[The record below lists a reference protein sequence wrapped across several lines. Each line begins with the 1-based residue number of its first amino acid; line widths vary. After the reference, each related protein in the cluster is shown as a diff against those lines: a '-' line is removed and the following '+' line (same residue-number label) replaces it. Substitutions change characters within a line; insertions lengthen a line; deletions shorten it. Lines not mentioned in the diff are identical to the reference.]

1 MPGQIVDACCLI
13 NVYAS
18 GNPLDILR
26 ALAGEVF
33 VPDLVRRESLFIRRE
48 DDQDQSVL
56 VSQAID
62 LSDALADGVLREC
75 KLESEQEA
83 DEFVRLASILDDGEA
98 ACMALAKCRSWMVA
112 TDDRKALRIAQSE
125 GVPTITTPEIIKRW
139 AETRSIETV
148 GITDVVRRIE
158 RYSRFVPQRNAAL
171 FNWWTQHR

>member
-1 MPGQIVDACCLI
+1 MPDQIVDACCLI

-18 GNPLDILR
+18 GNPLEILR

-33 VPDLVRRESLFIRRE
+33 VPDVVKHESLFIRRE
-48 DDQDQSVL
+48 DDQDKSVL
-56 VSQAID
+56 ISQAID

-98 ACMALAKCRSWMVA
+98 ACMALAKCRSWIVA
-112 TDDRKALRIAQSE
+112 TDDRKALRVAQAE

-139 AETRSIETV
+139 ADSRSIEV
-148 GITDVVRRIE
+148 GGLTDVVRKIE
-158 RYSRFVPQRNAAL
+158 RYAKFIPHKNAVL
-171 FNWWTQHR
+171 FSWWEQHR